1 MTKIGIDVGGSI
13 TKIVGFDNNRNLI
26 PPQMVRATDP
36 TTSIYGALGKF
47 TSTNG
52 LALADIDSILVT
64 GVGVGHIDLS
74 AGLHGCIPTQV
85 NEFECVGRG
94 GLYLS
99 GLSRAIVLSMGTGTA
114 VVYAD
119 ADAGHRHLGGTGVG
133 GGTLMGL
140 SKKLLGMENLENVIA
155 LADHGELGNIDLR
168 IGDMAR
174 PGGLGLPSA
183 MTAANFGKLSDLATK
198 EDTAL
203 GLINMV
209 FETAGM
215 IALFASRTY
224 DLRDIVVAGYLS
236 TVPQA
241 RKIFTALASFF
252 DVDIII
258 PKMSEYATV
267 IGAALE

>member
-1 MTKIGIDVGGSI
+1 MVTIGIDVGGSI
-13 TKIVGFDNNRNLI
+13 TKIVGFDRNSTLI

-36 TTSIYGALGKF
+36 TTSVYGALGKF

-52 LALADIDSILVT
+52 LALADIDNILVT
-64 GVGVGHIDLS
+64 GVGAGHIDLS

-85 NEFECVGRG
+85 NEFECIGRG

-99 GLSRAIVLSMGTGTA
+99 ELNRAIILNMGTGTA

-119 ADAGHRHLGGTGVG
+119 KGGHRHLGGTGVG

-155 LADHGELGNIDLR
+155 IAEQGELGNVDLR

-174 PGGLGLPSA
+174 PGGLGLPAA

-215 IALFASRTY
+215 IALFASRSY
-224 DLRDIVVAGYLS
+224 GLKDIVVTGYLS

-241 RKIFTALASFF
+241 QQIFASLSDFF
-252 DVDIII
+252 DVNIVI
-258 PKMSEYATV
+258 PTMSEYATV
-267 IGAALE
+267 IGAALV